1 MHRATRFPNVVEVAI
16 RWPSSLLLIAEMH
29 ALCSTVRI
37 LALLLSVLPAFDV
50 VPVPVADFALPAFLW
65 PYCIS
70 VPDRKLKGGGV
81 PSPEGLQ
88 SFSLAKIYE
97 RCKKVANIWLT

>member
-1 MHRATRFPNVVEVAI
+1 MHRATRFPNAVEVAI
-16 RWPSSLLLIAEMH
+16 KWPSSLLLIAEMH

-88 SFSLAKIYE
+88 LNTASPFRAQA
-97 RCKKVANIWLT
+97 V

>member
-1 MHRATRFPNVVEVAI
+1 MHRATRFPNAVEVAI

-29 ALCSTVRI
+29 ALCITVRS
-37 LALLLSVLPAFDV
+37 LALLLSSLKIFFKTNVPPAFDV

-81 PSPEGLQ
+81 PALPRGPS
-88 SFSLAKIYE
+88 I
-97 RCKKVANIWLT
+97 

>member
-1 MHRATRFPNVVEVAI
+1 MHRATRFPNAVEVAI

-29 ALCSTVRI
+29 ALCITVRS
-37 LALLLSVLPAFDV
+37 LALLLSSLKTKKNVPPAFDV

-70 VPDRKLKGGGV
+70 VPDRKLKGGDV

-88 SFSLAKIYE
+88 
-97 RCKKVANIWLT
+97 

>member
-1 MHRATRFPNVVEVAI
+1 MHRATRFPNAVEVAI
-16 RWPSSLLLIAEMH
+16 RWPSSLLLIAEVH
-29 ALCSTVRI
+29 ALCITIRS
-37 LALLLSVLPAFDV
+37 LALLLSSLKKNVPPAFDV

-70 VPDRKLKGGGV
+70 VPDRILKGGGV

-88 SFSLAKIYE
+88 LNTASSLAG
-97 RCKKVANIWLT
+97 